1 LIITQLVAW
10 QRLWSTISV
19 FDFAFVGRCVRHE
32 QRIHIFALPENAGAP
47 DEEEAADEQRLA
59 ALMT

>member
-1 LIITQLVAW
+1 MPAVVVHHLHVIFLPC
-10 QRLWSTISV
+10 S
-19 FDFAFVGRCVRHE
+19 VGRCVRHE

-47 DEEEAADEQRLA
+47 DEEEDAVEQRLA